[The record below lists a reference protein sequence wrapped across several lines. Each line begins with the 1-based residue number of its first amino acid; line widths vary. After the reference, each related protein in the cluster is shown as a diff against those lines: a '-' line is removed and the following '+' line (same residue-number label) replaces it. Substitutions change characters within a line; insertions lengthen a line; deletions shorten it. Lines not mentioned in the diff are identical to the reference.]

1 MKKLLLMASITLVS
15 FASLAENSDYMKC
28 GPFVFSTSSKNDG
41 YPRINGAKPESQ
53 KVTFL
58 KKEGDYENIKMQ
70 WIVLNGNTGQRYG
83 LDYIKRN
90 GKGILN
96 AEALRANMNAPRVF
110 GTYDCVKVTQR

>member
-1 MKKLLLMASITLVS
+1 MKKLLLMASLTLVS
-15 FASLAENSDYMKC
+15 FASLAENSEYMKC
-28 GPFVFSTSSKNDG
+28 GPFVFSTSSENDG

-58 KKEGDYENIKMQ
+58 KKEGDYQNIKMQ

-96 AEALRANMNAPRVF
+96 AEAVRQNMSEPRIF
-110 GTYDCVKVTQR
+110 GTYDCKKSK